1 MRIGYLVVT
10 LTDDECGRDF
20 VPASYELPS
29 EETCVVENLTG
40 FRYDVQNH
48 ANALAPLNCFMSVW
62 LFPPGRSG
70 GLETLISV
78 QNTPRLWLRQ
88 SLAND
93 GE

>member
-1 MRIGYLVVT
+1 M
-10 LTDDECGRDF
+10 
-20 VPASYELPS
+20 
-29 EETCVVENLTG
+29 CVVENLTG

-48 ANALAPLNCFMSVW
+48 ANAGDALKLLHVSLAF
-62 LFPPGRSG
+62 FPGRSG
-70 GLETLISV
+70 GRETFISV